1 MYSIDKYYKEALLL
15 SNSLVLKIPEIALAM
30 NRGLYRNYG
39 IKVTEDKLSWIYYQN
54 LAGIKHP
61 TNKDIII
68 TYLENNESAPLT
80 KERMLNSPLTRKTL
94 LGAGDKFK
102 ELCATYPGEEVYIRG
117 CLYNIDIKTAI
128 NAPAGT
134 ILGYNKCLVE
144 TQEYSFIPE
153 LQEYIY
159 NDFVTLQ
166 GLMDFLLINPP
177 YNKVNHQNRNDY
189 NKPKYLDRVDNNQ

>member
-159 NDFVTLQ
+159 NFLSRWHIREYTLTDD
-166 GLMDFLLINPP
+166 LYYMLHYLI
-177 YNKVNHQNRNDY
+177 R
-189 NKPKYLDRVDNNQ
+189 